1 MRTARHESTSAH
13 REPVGAGSE
22 REHTPRG
29 SAGARG
35 GAPRG
40 GTVRA
45 AYGLVVAVALAACSS
60 GGGTGTGTRS
70 ATTMSSTGAST
81 GASGSGSVPGTST
94 TAPAPGAADGV
105 PVCWS
110 APPDATG
117 PVALTDVTM
126 ASGIESALTGMMVH
140 AVAAGDVNAD
150 GFTDLFVGTFADRPE
165 TEYAVRGA
173 TGAAPD
179 RLLLGSAT
187 GFHVDEKFPAM
198 FGRTAG
204 AAFAD
209 LDGDGDL
216 DLVISRN
223 PRPKT
228 RSDAPSVV
236 LRNDTGHFTQ
246 ATVLDARRG
255 GRSVGVLDYD
265 GDGRLD
271 LVLTEDKWTGGSS
284 VLLHNDGDL
293 RFSDA
298 TVAAGLPRGV
308 YALGVSTVDLTGDRL
323 PDLFFSDSNRLF
335 VNTGGQF
342 AEEAAPEFA
351 WPVYGDE
358 DDVAGVAAGDLNG
371 DGRMDLVLGQHYNS
385 TLDFGKRVP
394 VRAYLNEGAGD
405 GRKVR
410 FRDITTAAGIPDL
423 PTKAPHVEIVDLDA
437 DGRLDIVTSAASGGR
452 PVVLMNRADPGQEP
466 RFEPLTPVQPP
477 GEPTYWVTG
486 ATMDAD
492 HDGRLE
498 LFLAEWYPQRSS
510 LLLRQSGG
518 SGHWLTVALPPATA
532 IGSIVDVYA
541 AGAAGDAG
549 RRIGH
554 TEVVASTGFGAGTE
568 ALARFGLG
576 AATEVDLVVTD
587 PGGRSRTYAGVRA
600 DALVRVGGG
609 C

>member
-1 MRTARHESTSAH
+1 MRRGAVRTA
-13 REPVGAGSE
+13 
-22 REHTPRG
+22 
-29 SAGARG
+29 
-35 GAPRG
+35 
-40 GTVRA
+40 
-45 AYGLVVAVALAACSS
+45 YGVVAAVALAACTAGS
-60 GGGTGTGTRS
+60 TGTAGSRGP
-70 ATTMSSTGAST
+70 APQMSSASS
-81 GASGSGSVPGTST
+81 ASSAVATSASVTSAS
-94 TAPAPGAADGV
+94 APATEGLS
-105 PVCWS
+105 VCWS
-110 APPDATG
+110 APPAGTG
-117 PVALTDVTM
+117 PVALTDVTA
-126 ASGIESALTGMMVH
+126 ASGIESALAGMMVH
-140 AVAAGDVNAD
+140 AVAAGDVNGD

-165 TEYAVRGA
+165 AEYAVRGA
-173 TGAAPD
+173 TGPEPD

-187 GFHVDEKFPAM
+187 GFHIDEKFPAM

-223 PRPKT
+223 PRPKP

-298 TVAAGLPRGV
+298 TAAAGLPADV
-308 YALGVSTVDLTGDRL
+308 PALGVSTADLTGDRL
-323 PDLFFSDSNRLF
+323 PDLFFSGSNRLF

-342 AEEAAPEFA
+342 AEEVAPEFA

-358 DDVAGVAAGDLNG
+358 DDVAGVAVGDLNG

-385 TLDFGKRVP
+385 TLDSGRRVP
-394 VRAYLNEGAGD
+394 VRAYLNAGEGD

-410 FRDITTAAGIPDL
+410 FRDITAAAGIPDL
-423 PTKAPHVEIVDLDA
+423 PTKAPHVEVVDLDA

-452 PVVLMNRADPGQEP
+452 PVVLMNRADHGQEP

-498 LFLAEWYPQRSS
+498 FFLAEWYPQRSS
-510 LLLRQSGG
+510 LLLRQTGS
-518 SGHWLTVALPPATA
+518 SGHWLTVAMPPATA
-532 IGSIVDVYA
+532 LGTLIDVYA
-541 AGAAGDAG
+541 AGRAGDVS

-554 TEVVASTGFGAGTE
+554 TEIVGSTGFGAGAE
-568 ALARFGLG
+568 AVARFGLG
-576 AATEVDLVVTD
+576 EATSVDLVVTPPRD
-587 PGGRSRTYAGVRA
+587 KAHTYAGVAA